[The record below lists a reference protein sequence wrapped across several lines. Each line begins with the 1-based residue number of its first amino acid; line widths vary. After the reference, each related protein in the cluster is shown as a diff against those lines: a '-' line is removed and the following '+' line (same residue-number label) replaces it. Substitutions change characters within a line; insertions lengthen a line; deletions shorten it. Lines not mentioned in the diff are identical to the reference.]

1 MDVLCAMERL
11 VQHFEPSSSIGNIS
25 TVCKKVRVGILEKK
39 WSSCILIKISITTAL
54 RCPLRD
60 ISQYLE
66 IGRTS
71 PPRIKAKHHIIL
83 KLYQSSMKHIFI
95 SYSPRFDF
103 SVRKCVIYL
112 KLRIKVQQSPMILMR
127 KVTKGQYVAEY
138 GDQA

>member
-11 VQHFEPSSSIGNIS
+11 VQHFELSSSIGNIS
-25 TVCKKVRVGILEKK
+25 TVCKKSRVRIVEKK
-39 WSSCILIKISITTAL
+39 WISCILIKISITTAL

-71 PPRIKAKHHIIL
+71 PPPKAKHHIIL
-83 KLYQSSMKHIFI
+83 KLDRSAMKHIFI
-95 SYSPRFDF
+95 SYSPRFDL

-112 KLRIKVQQSPMILMR
+112 KLRIKLQQSPMILMR